1 MKFRD
6 SQPGRSVSG
15 DQNSGQWPI
24 FRPYVAAS
32 NKTGMSEKQKKGKM
46 ILTCIEI
53 SSHHVHKCVGRLV
66 IAFEVGFYSFKLI

>member
-1 MKFRD
+1 MVKEWLNLTTSVNQLQGAEKLFELRKILRMKFRD

-32 NKTGMSEKQKKGKM
+32 NKTGMSEKP
-46 ILTCIEI
+46 LAT
-53 SSHHVHKCVGRLV
+53 L
-66 IAFEVGFYSFKLI
+66 